1 MDEKVLIFWGFS
13 EKSGLARKRGVGE
26 GVEGREGSYSNA
38 HYGVLQPSPLPLA
51 DKWFKTALYFIKT
64 GKQLRGSH

>member
-51 DKWFKTALYFIKT
+51 DK
-64 GKQLRGSH
+64 